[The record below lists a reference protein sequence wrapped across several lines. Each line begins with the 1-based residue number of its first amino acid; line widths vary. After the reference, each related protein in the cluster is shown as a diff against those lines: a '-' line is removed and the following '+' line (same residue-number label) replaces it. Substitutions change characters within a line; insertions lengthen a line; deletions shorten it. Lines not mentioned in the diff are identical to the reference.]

1 MNSFFSAGIYSLEKA
16 AQRRSSHRMSFLNIC
31 HIHKRTNVLRTFFI
45 QNTAGRLLRS
55 KDWRNLEYWFFE
67 EKLPKLD
74 LYIDDDNFNKV
85 NKVILHPSVI
95 LQYFI
100 IVLFR
105 IFFTIDKQTDILHV
119 LTKIRNP
126 LRNSAHPVIPNI
138 FGHQNRK
145 SMWRNLFF
153 CMVNHSINL
162 SSEIL

>member
-1 MNSFFSAGIYSLEKA
+1 M
-16 AQRRSSHRMSFLNIC
+16 
-31 HIHKRTNVLRTFFI
+31 
-45 QNTAGRLLRS
+45 
-55 KDWRNLEYWFFE
+55 
-67 EKLPKLD
+67 
-74 LYIDDDNFNKV
+74 DDDNFNKV

-126 LRNSAHPVIPNI
+126 LRSSAHPVIPNI

-145 SMWRNLFF
+145 SM
-153 CMVNHSINL
+153 
-162 SSEIL
+162 